1 MPGTYLEDIL
11 RQFPKVLT
19 FPPCARSCSSS
30 PLFSPAPLVRKSSF
44 TKAPAPAASPTTSPN
59 LAERPACTHIVDL
72 STHDSYPIFY
82 FTLNGQRQSRGSFPL
97 NPTYYNA
104 APGFNGKTIGVF
116 NFLFDS
122 GSVTNFATLFFHF
135 RGKAVTV
142 PVSSTSN
149 GVFPETLTGIF
160 RGISHNNGNPFNN
173 EINFVLNYD
182 SLRTKAANN
191 LFKSGA
197 TVYSDILAELSAKGY
212 Q

>member
-1 MPGTYLEDIL
+1 MLTYPTMRTLLFLLALAFATAARAEVVVYKGSGTC
-11 RQFPKVLT
+11 RQPNDVAQFG
-19 FPPCARSCSSS
+19 
-30 PLFSPAPLVRKSSF
+30 
-44 TKAPAPAASPTTSPN
+44 PTPR
-59 LAERPACTHIVDL
+59 LYYIVDL

-82 FTLNGQRQSRGSFPL
+82 FTLNGQKQSQGSFPL

-104 APGFNGKTIGVF
+104 APGFKGKTIGVF

-122 GSVTNFATLFFHF
+122 GSVTNPSTLFFYF

-142 PVSSTSN
+142 ATNSSGGT
-149 GVFPETLTGIF
+149 GTFPETLTGIF
-160 RGISHNNGNPFNN
+160 GGISHNNGNPFNDQVD
-173 EINFVLNYD
+173 FVLNYD
-182 SLRTKAANN
+182 SFHTKAANN